1 MQLHNASSQSIQHST
16 HTRQS
21 PAILVVDDEPD
32 IRNLIQEILED
43 EGYQVSTAEDGKSA
57 RQMLHHYQ
65 PDLILLDIWMPD
77 VDGITLLKEW
87 AEAGELSMPVVMMSG
102 HGTVETAVEATRL
115 GAFDF
120 IEKPLSL
127 TKLLLIIEHALKQGA
142 QQHASDGHKT
152 PLNISEPVGKSATM
166 QKLREQVRRLA
177 NHDAPILMT
186 GESGSGINVI
196 AHYLHLC
203 SPHNEKNFIEI
214 NIASLD
220 AEQAAREIFG
230 YEDNEQTHLGLLEQA
245 TGGTV
250 LFNDISEMDLTT
262 QAKLLAA
269 LETKKY
275 YRINGNQQLELAARI
290 VAATHRQLDKMVAER
305 SFRQDLYYQLN
316 VLPMQI
322 PALRE
327 HREDVPE
334 LLNYYISVF
343 VDQEK
348 LPYRKFS
355 MAAQNRLRNYTW
367 PGNIR
372 ELMNLVQRLL
382 ITGSGNEISLE
393 EVELSLGVQQAAPAG
408 KPISPQEGY
417 DRPLREAREM
427 FEREYLEFQLRQNK
441 GSVGKVAQI
450 AGLERTHLYRK
461 LRALGIDPKAI
472 SQD

>member
-1 MQLHNASSQSIQHST
+1 MQLPDSATKPAPQSVSP
-16 HTRQS
+16 RQS

-43 EGYQVSTAEDGKSA
+43 EGYVVSTADDGKSA
-57 RQMLHHYQ
+57 RQILHTYQ

-87 AEAGELSMPVVMMSG
+87 AESGELAMPVIMMSG

-127 TKLLLIIEHALKQGA
+127 TRLLLVIEHALKHGKLSRESA
-142 QQHASDGHKT
+142 DTFTSA
-152 PLNISEPVGKSATM
+152 LNIPEPVGKSFTM
-166 QKLREQVRRLA
+166 QQLRQQARRLA
-177 NHDAPILMT
+177 EHDAPVLMT
-186 GESGSGINVI
+186 GESGTGIHVI
-196 AHYLHLC
+196 GHYLHLC
-203 SPHNEKNFIEI
+203 SPRKDAPFVEI
-214 NIASLD
+214 NIASLEE
-220 AEQAAREIFG
+220 EQAAREIFG
-230 YEDNEQTHLGLLEQA
+230 YEDGQQIHRGLLEQA
-245 TGGTV
+245 ANGTAF
-250 LFNDISEMDLTT
+250 FNDISEMDLTT
-262 QAKLLAA
+262 QAKLFSA
-269 LETKKY
+269 LESKKFH
-275 YRINGNQQLELAARI
+275 RINGEQSLPLTAHILAASHQQLSRL
-290 VAATHRQLDKMVAER
+290 VAAEK
-305 SFRQDLYYQLN
+305 FRKDLYYQLN
-316 VLPMQI
+316 VLPLLI
-322 PALRE
+322 PPLRD

-334 LLNYYISVF
+334 LLNYYVTIF

-355 MAAQNRLRNYTW
+355 MAAQNRLRNYGW

-382 ITGSGNEISLE
+382 ITGTSQEISLE
-393 EVELSLGVQQAAPAG
+393 EVELSLGNQQIPQPDPAL
-408 KPISPQEGY
+408 PPGY
-417 DRPLREAREM
+417 DRPLREAREL
-427 FEREYLEFQLRQNK
+427 FERAYLEFQLRKTN

-472 SQD
+472 TQE

>member
-1 MQLHNASSQSIQHST
+1 MQLHNASSQSIHHSA

-57 RQMLHHYQ
+57 RQILQNDQ

-87 AEAGELSMPVVMMSG
+87 VEAGALAPVVMMSG

-120 IEKPLSL
+120 VEKPLSL
-127 TKLLLIIEHALKQGA
+127 TKLLLIIENALQKGSKQK
-142 QQHASDGHKT
+142 ASDTQTAKVGV
-152 PLNISEPVGKSATM
+152 SEPVGRSAAM
-166 QKLREQVRRLA
+166 QQLREQVQRLA
-177 NHDAPILMT
+177 MHETPILIT

-203 SPHNEKNFIEI
+203 SPHKENKFIEI

-220 AEQAAREIFG
+220 PEQAAREIFG
-230 YEDNEQTHLGLLEQA
+230 YEDNEQAHLGLLEQA
-245 TGGTV
+245 SGGTV

-262 QAKLLAA
+262 QAKLLAV

-275 YRINGNQQLELAARI
+275 YRINGNQQLDLNARV
-290 VAATHRQLDKMVAER
+290 VAASHRQLEKLVTEKK
-305 SFRQDLYYQLN
+305 FRQDLYYQLN
-316 VLPMQI
+316 VLPIQV
-322 PALRE
+322 PALRQ

-334 LLNYYISVF
+334 LLNYYISVY

-382 ITGSGNEISLE
+382 ITGSSDEISLE
-393 EVELSLGVQQAAPAG
+393 EVELCLGEQPSTSAKSASA
-408 KPISPQEGY
+408 KASYEL
-417 DRPLREAREM
+417 PLREAREM
-427 FEREYLEFQLRQNK
+427 FERDYLEFQLRQNN

-461 LRALGIDPKAI
+461 LRSLGIDPKSI
-472 SQD
+472 SQE